1 MFDPIARQIIVAAVL
16 AEEDPEKAKSLG
28 LRIEDRPVMESVDE
42 RATHF
47 VSEGVRAAGRS
58 WEIFVSHT
66 DNQRSDSVSVKL
78 YPDRWL
84 IVDIPRMGPPPGSTT
99 RLAMWVVA
107 IGVGSGMIA
116 LWAANKATK
125 SLRILEDAVSRI
137 GPDGTLA
144 HIPED
149 GSAEIR
155 ATARALNTL
164 SLRLKGAME
173 SRMRL
178 VAAAGHDLRTPMTR
192 MRLRAEFV
200 HDETERAKWLADLE
214 ELDLIADSAIR
225 LVREEVSSS
234 AEVQSLI
241 ASELLAGLVSELSD
255 LGYSVQL
262 TASQEEPI
270 LAVTAN
276 PIALTRALRNLIINA
291 ATHGGHATVSW
302 FKEQEKLVI
311 RIEDEG
317 PGIPENL
324 IDQIFEPFFRV
335 DAGRR
340 KNHPGAGLGLAIA
353 KEIIE
358 RFGGQ
363 IEIRNKQPHGIVQK
377 VSLKLEHVSRK
388 WEPVS
393 E

>member
-1 MFDPIARQIIVAAVL
+1 
-16 AEEDPEKAKSLG
+16 
-28 LRIEDRPVMESVDE
+28 
-42 RATHF
+42 
-47 VSEGVRAAGRS
+47 
-58 WEIFVSHT
+58 
-66 DNQRSDSVSVKL
+66 
-78 YPDRWL
+78 
-84 IVDIPRMGPPPGSTT
+84 
-99 RLAMWVVA
+99 
-107 IGVGSGMIA
+107 
-116 LWAANKATK
+116 
-125 SLRILEDAVSRI
+125 
-137 GPDGTLA
+137 
-144 HIPED
+144 
-149 GSAEIR
+149 
-155 ATARALNTL
+155 
-164 SLRLKGAME
+164 
-173 SRMRL
+173 MRL